1 MLSDFLTYPFLTRV
15 LVAGPLLALAAALLG
30 VPLVQRRFSMIGDGL
45 SHVGFG
51 ALTVSAALGLAPL
64 AVSLPA
70 VIVTAFIMLRLG
82 GSEKRVSGDAAV
94 AVFSAT
100 ALSVGVIAAALS
112 TGMTADI
119 YGYMF
124 GSVLAL
130 SRSDAVIASVAS
142 VAVIAVF
149 ALCYNRIFAVAF
161 DEDFFR
167 SLSSSTKKS
176 RVGELFDRF
185 GGFDAAM
192 AVLTAI
198 VVVLGMRIMGT
209 LLISGLL
216 VFPSL
221 TAQRLSK
228 SFRGVTLCAGTV
240 SVACFLIGLALS
252 YALNLP
258 VGSAVVAV
266 NAVLFVLAGI
276 FTRLIKT

>member
-112 TGMTADI
+112 T
-119 YGYMF
+119 
-124 GSVLAL
+124 
-130 SRSDAVIASVAS
+130 
-142 VAVIAVF
+142 
-149 ALCYNRIFAVAF
+149 
-161 DEDFFR
+161 
-167 SLSSSTKKS
+167 
-176 RVGELFDRF
+176 
-185 GGFDAAM
+185 
-192 AVLTAI
+192 
-198 VVVLGMRIMGT
+198 
-209 LLISGLL
+209 
-216 VFPSL
+216 
-221 TAQRLSK
+221 
-228 SFRGVTLCAGTV
+228 
-240 SVACFLIGLALS
+240 
-252 YALNLP
+252 
-258 VGSAVVAV
+258 
-266 NAVLFVLAGI
+266 
-276 FTRLIKT
+276 